1 MLTQLEEKQ
10 QECSALYWS
19 DNDRI
24 TFNNIAVQLKLCKNV
39 GGYIYR
45 EFTLTHQEVCT
56 PINFANYNT
65 YFSAL
70 FN

>member
-1 MLTQLEEKQ
+1 MMLTQLEEKQ

-19 DNDRI
+19 DNNRI
-24 TFNNIAVQLKLCKNV
+24 TFNNIAVQLKLRKDV

-56 PINFANYNT
+56 PIKFVMH
-65 YFSAL
+65 
-70 FN
+70 